1 MEQTGTITVIST
13 TNITLFKGLSQT
25 DLSGKNPADHNR
37 LNIKPDWSYG
47 LEPDGTIKRFN
58 FVIGENSCP
67 EYIIEW
73 DSFKS
78 LVNNGT
84 LSIKGSLD
92 RHVESKET
100 KSLKDLNASLE
111 KKVKELEAKL
121 KEQEKKDKET
131 TKIIEK

>member
-1 MEQTGTITVIST
+1 MKQEGTIIVIST

-58 FVIGENSCP
+58 FIMGENTCP
-67 EYIIEW
+67 DYIMEW
-73 DSFKS
+73 DSFKA

-92 RHVESKET
+92 RKPSAEM
-100 KSLKDLNASLE
+100 KSLKDVNASLE
-111 KKVKELEAKL
+111 KRIKELEAKL
-121 KEQEKKDKET
+121 KTQEE